1 MKKQAYSLFL
11 ALLLFLAPFYTLF
24 SHVMTVSAEEN
35 PTLKLHYH
43 REDGSYEGWDVWLW
57 DEGGEGAAY
66 PFEEE
71 EGEMVA
77 TKEITPDATKI
88 GFIVRTQDWTKD
100 FDGDQFIDVSEMVS
114 GTVHVYVESGV
125 EGYTKEYDDDVVT
138 GIKIR
143 SAVYDDEE
151 RTVMVTMTGAIE
163 GDVEGVFSVSGK
175 EGEAAVSGVKELSAG
190 TYLVTLEQELD
201 AAKSYK
207 ISYKGT
213 DYDIYLP
220 SVYSTAAFEDAYTYG
235 GDDLGAVWSE
245 EETAFRVWAPT
256 AESVML
262 NLYESGDASKDDS
275 IERLE
280 MTADVNGTWTVQK
293 DGDIKGVYYT
303 YSVTIDG
310 VEREACDPYA
320 RTTGVNG
327 ARAMVIDLDGT
338 DPEGWA
344 DDANPH
350 AGKAINDAVIYEL
363 HVRDLSAGAD
373 SGIENAGK
381 FLGLAET
388 GTTTAS
394 GIPTG
399 LDHMKDLGVTHVHL
413 LPIYDFGSV
422 DETGASGSPY
432 NWGYDPVNYNVPEG
446 SYATDPY
453 QGDVRVKELKQAVK
467 GLHDNGI
474 SVVMDVVYNHVYS
487 AADFCFNKIVPDYFS
502 RTDKNGAYSNGSGCG
517 NDTASERSMVKKYIV
532 DSVSYWA
539 DEYHIDGFRF
549 DLVGLLDTETI
560 NAIIEEVHKDHPD
573 VIFYGEG
580 WTMSTALT
588 KGGYTL
594 ATQVNSEQTPEFAY
608 FNDTI
613 RDGLKGSVFD
623 AADLGYASGRTGIE
637 NAIMRCFLG
646 ADTWCSSPSQT
657 VNYASC
663 HDNLT
668 LFDHLQT
675 SRPEA
680 DEAALIKMN
689 NLAAAVYITA
699 EGVPFMQAGEEMLRT
714 KVKDDGTFDSN
725 SYSSGDLINALKWS
739 DLDKEA
745 YAQVYEYYKGLIA
758 VRKAHDVLRLG
769 SAEEVAA
776 SVKTVEDLDANVL
789 AFDIRGGES
798 AEQLFVIFNA
808 NETET
813 SVTLPD
819 GTWNVYI
826 NAEKAGTEILDTVT
840 GGSLTVEPVSAM
852 ILIKTGDA
860 VSAADQTADTSE
872 NTETESANAADD
884 TPAKRAG
891 SNKPALIIGIA
902 AAIAGGGLAL
912 GSIWKRRRKDS

>member
-11 ALLLFLAPFYTLF
+11 ALLLFLAPFYTLL

-201 AAKSYK
+201 VAKSYK

-245 EETAFRVWAPT
+245 EGTAFRVWAPT

-350 AGKAINDAVIYEL
+350 AGKTINDAVIYEL

-637 NAIMRCFLG
+637 NAITRCFLG

-739 DLDKEA
+739 DLEKEA

-758 VRKAHDVLRLG
+758 FRKAHDVLRLG

-852 ILIKTGDA
+852 ILIFRGMQSLPVT
-860 VSAADQTADTSE
+860 
-872 NTETESANAADD
+872 
-884 TPAKRAG
+884 
-891 SNKPALIIGIA
+891 IF
-902 AAIAGGGLAL
+902 
-912 GSIWKRRRKDS
+912 

>member
-11 ALLLFLAPFYTLF
+11 ALLLFLAPFYTLL

-201 AAKSYK
+201 VAKSYK

-245 EETAFRVWAPT
+245 EGTAFRVWAPT

-350 AGKAINDAVIYEL
+350 AGKTINDAVIYEL

-637 NAIMRCFLG
+637 NAITRCFLG

-714 KVKDDGTFDSN
+714 KVKDYGTFDSN

-739 DLDKEA
+739 DLEKEA

-758 VRKAHDVLRLG
+758 FRKAHDVLRLG

-891 SNKPALIIGIA
+891 SNKPALFIGIA

>member
-57 DEGGEGAAY
+57 NDGGEGAAY

-245 EETAFRVWAPT
+245 EGTAFRVWAPT

-350 AGKAINDAVIYEL
+350 AGKTINDAVIYEL

-487 AADFCFNKIVPDYFS
+487 ASDFCFNKIVPDYFS

-580 WTMSTALT
+580 WTMSTTLT

-739 DLDKEA
+739 DLEKEA

-758 VRKAHDVLRLG
+758 FRKAHDVLRLG

-776 SVKTVEDLDANVL
+776 SVKAVEDLDANVL

>member
-11 ALLLFLAPFYTLF
+11 ALLLFLAPFYTLL

-201 AAKSYK
+201 VAKSYK

-245 EETAFRVWAPT
+245 EGTAFRVWAPT

-350 AGKAINDAVIYEL
+350 AGKTINDAVIYEL

-413 LPIYDFGSV
+413 LPTYDFGSV

-637 NAIMRCFLG
+637 NAITRCFLG

-739 DLDKEA
+739 DLEKEA

-758 VRKAHDVLRLG
+758 FRKAHDVLRLG

-891 SNKPALIIGIA
+891 SNKPALFIGIA

>member
-11 ALLLFLAPFYTLF
+11 ALLLFLASFYTLF

-57 DEGGEGAAY
+57 DDGGEGAAY

-245 EETAFRVWAPT
+245 EGTAFRVWAPT

-350 AGKAINDAVIYEL
+350 AGKTINDAVIYEL

-739 DLDKEA
+739 DLEKEA

-758 VRKAHDVLRLG
+758 FRKAHDVLRLG

-776 SVKTVEDLDANVL
+776 SVKAVEDLDANVL

-826 NAEKAGTEILDTVT
+826 NAEKAGTEVLDTVT